1 MLEQALAL
9 ALERALEEQ
18 ALVPA
23 LAAVKEQARV
33 AEPVWVPPE
42 AARGLSLEAS
52 VQC

>member
-9 ALERALEEQ
+9 ALER